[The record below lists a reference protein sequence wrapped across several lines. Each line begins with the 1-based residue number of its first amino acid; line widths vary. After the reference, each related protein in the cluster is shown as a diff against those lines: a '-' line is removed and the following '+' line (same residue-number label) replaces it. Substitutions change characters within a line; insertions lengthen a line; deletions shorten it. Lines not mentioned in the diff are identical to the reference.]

1 MYDLA
6 HAPPSADA
14 HQSRGR
20 LHPVVSANDLVTV
33 GAVVGHV
40 LAAIHTERDE
50 ATAQITPTAKK
61 QHIFE
66 FISENMGKT
75 LARSQLS
82 LTVFDFHNRELTKQ
96 S

>member
-50 ATAQITPTAKK
+50 ATAQITPTAQNNTYLNLFQK
-61 QHIFE
+61 IW
-66 FISENMGKT
+66 ENPCSITIK
-75 LARSQLS
+75 LNCLPFSII
-82 LTVFDFHNRELTKQ
+82 VN
-96 S
+96 

>member
-1 MYDLA
+1 MYLG

-50 ATAQITPTAKK
+50 ATAQITPTAQNNTYLNLFQK
-61 QHIFE
+61 IW
-66 FISENMGKT
+66 ENPCSITIK
-75 LARSQLS
+75 LNCLR
-82 LTVFDFHNRELTKQ
+82 FP
-96 S
+96 

>member
-50 ATAQITPTAKK
+50 ATAQITPTAQNNTYLNLFQKIWEK
-61 QHIFE
+61 P
-66 FISENMGKT
+66 
-75 LARSQLS
+75 L
-82 LTVFDFHNRELTKQ
+82 LTIKLNCLRFP
-96 S
+96 